1 MFGERLHTIRKSK
14 GFTAQ
19 YMADQLNTGI
29 RNYRKYES
37 GHANPTL
44 EGLVKIAD
52 LLNVSTDFLLCRDD
66 FLKSLGVSSDE
77 CEKDLPTCP
86 KA

>member
-1 MFGERLHTIRKSK
+1 MFSQRLNETRKLK

-19 YMADQLNTGI
+19 QMADMLQTGI

-44 EGLVKIAD
+44 DGLVKIAD
-52 LLNVSTDFLLCRDD
+52 ILEVSTDYLLGRDD
-66 FLKSLGVSSDE
+66 FIQSHAIPSDE
-77 CEKDLPTCP
+77 Y
-86 KA
+86 